1 MMTTCDSTRLRM
13 PRMRAM
19 CRSTRANCFSGS
31 AARRESQCP
40 RDWRGVRMQA
50 KHEETSLGKNKAAER
65 TLTFAVHENVDAQHL
80 HTLRP

>member
-1 MMTTCDSTRLRM
+1 MITTGESTRLRM

-40 RDWRGVRMQA
+40 RDGRGVRMQA
-50 KHEETSLGKNKAAER
+50 KHEQRSSGKNNAAER
-65 TLTFAVHENVDAQHL
+65 TLTFAVHEDVDAQYL
-80 HTLRP
+80 HTFRP